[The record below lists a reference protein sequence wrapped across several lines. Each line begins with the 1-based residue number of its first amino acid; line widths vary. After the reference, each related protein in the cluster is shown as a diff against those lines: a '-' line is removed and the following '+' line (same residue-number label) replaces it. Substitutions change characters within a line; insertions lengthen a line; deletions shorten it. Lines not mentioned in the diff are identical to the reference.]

1 MRRIYLIDCPGIVPP
16 SARDSETQKVLKGV
30 VRVEHLSQPED
41 SVAVLLSRVRPEYMR
56 RTYGVESWTGVDDFL
71 EQLAQRR
78 GKLNR
83 GGEPD
88 RPGVAKVVLNDWI
101 RGRIPFFT
109 PPPALPESS
118 AASLA
123 KLSTTA
129 LRATLSLNPDGDSTK
144 RVPGVEQHLGGVVH
158 GVKFVEADQEP
169 ASDPAAMVV
178 EDDEEWGGIVDE
190 DELELEEAERE
201 ATPLA
206 WDELMAAA
214 APVSGPASVDED
226 EDADDLGEA
235 DFDAAIAEQAPSD
248 DAELDDDDEPQR
260 PAKEPRMTTSK
271 VRARFSQL
279 PLTLQRKATNFF
291 TTANVKN
298 KSRRGKPTPVA
309 GESKPSVKASG
320 RAKKGRR

>member
-1 MRRIYLIDCPGIVPP
+1 MRHYERIQDHIFRLLATDQVP
-16 SARDSETQKVLKGV
+16 R
-30 VRVEHLSQPED
+30 
-41 SVAVLLSRVRPEYMR
+41 
-56 RTYGVESWTGVDDFL
+56 F
-71 EQLAQRR
+71 
-78 GKLNR
+78 
-83 GGEPD
+83 
-88 RPGVAKVVLNDWI
+88 I
-101 RGRIPFFT
+101 RSPKMT
-109 PPPALPESS
+109 
-118 AASLA
+118 
-123 KLSTTA
+123 
-129 LRATLSLNPDGDSTK
+129 
-144 RVPGVEQHLGGVVH
+144 
-158 GVKFVEADQEP
+158 
-169 ASDPAAMVV
+169 
-178 EDDEEWGGIVDE
+178 
-190 DELELEEAERE
+190 
-201 ATPLA
+201 
-206 WDELMAAA
+206 ELMAAA